1 MKNTG
6 RRIGMGLLIIMLSL
20 CAFGLVGTFESLPA
34 LERSI
39 WRTVY
44 GLVGVACVCGLI
56 RPVRCEIRRYMR
68 S

>member
-1 MKNTG
+1 
-6 RRIGMGLLIIMLSL
+6 MLMLGL
-20 CAFGLVGTFESLPA
+20 CAFGFAATFESLPA

-68 S
+68 HQGN